1 MMRDLLNLIDNV
13 LLEKSRGL
21 LYRGKGDNFFQGT
34 KENPTAEIVFDK
46 AEYFPSMPGAYADYN
61 EMATVGQELFKQYP
75 AITWYNSPTGTSK
88 AFALLTFDG
97 PQPGEKTYFGKFF
110 NEIKQDM
117 TGFWKNDQLPGGWQ
131 LDKAASLKSS
141 YKLKPSDLFPPDS
154 TFNSPKD
161 IVNTLS
167 KNPTNNPI
175 VPKIVPGM
183 QQLLGGTFPTF
194 QNVENYAT
202 AIRDDLGETI
212 GPIALIQGMITTQ
225 GAEAARK
232 DILGPEGSYSGSSI
246 NFPASKINGL
256 VDSYIY
262 TPSGTEIGISSKGE
276 KGATASVKNISDG
289 IVVARKKD
297 MQDLLSTYADQI
309 KVIDEVGKLSSLDF
323 PLVIGARQGLITKAQ
338 ADIIRKL
345 ISSSATALA
354 QVPMSAEDSAVFAN
368 FMKDI
373 KPKSNPRYNVG
384 YHILSSLA
392 RKVVTGINQDPK
404 FGDACLKFLN
414 TSPIIQLHMKV
425 SDRDSNVTVTG
436 FDSKYPPNFKGT
448 VGLDASKVYAATGTN
463 GRVTFSYN
471 GGGDTDTDVDVDA
484 AEQEPARL
492 NTADLD
498 AATQKRSRI
507 TARAGGVAEDEA
519 EVAKPPRDNVPMFGR
534 KRQR

>member
-1 MMRDLLNLIDNV
+1 MRDLLNLIDNV

-21 LYRGKGDNFFQGT
+21 LYREKGDSFFQGT

-61 EMATVGQELFKQYP
+61 EMAAAGQELFKQYP
-75 AITWYNSPTGTSK
+75 AITWFNKPTGVSK
-88 AFALLTFDG
+88 AFSILTFDG
-97 PQPGEKTYFGKFF
+97 PAAGEKTYFGKFF

-117 TGFWKNDQLPGGWQ
+117 TGFWKNNELPGGWQ
-131 LDKAASLKSS
+131 LDKGASLKSS

-154 TFNSPKD
+154 TFNSPQE
-161 IVNTLS
+161 IVNALQNNS
-167 KNPTNNPI
+167 TNNPV

-183 QQLLGGTFPTF
+183 QQLLGGKFPTF

-212 GPIALIQGMITTQ
+212 GPIALVQGMITTQ

-232 DILGPEGSYSGSSI
+232 DILGNNGSYGGSSI

-262 TPSGTEIGISSKGE
+262 TSNGTEIGISSKGE

-289 IVVARKKD
+289 IAVARKKK
-297 MQDLLSTYADQI
+297 MQDLLSTYAEQI
-309 KVIDEVGKLSSLDF
+309 DVIEEVGRLSSIDF
-323 PLVIGARQGLITKAQ
+323 PLVIGMRQELITKDQ
-338 ADIIRKL
+338 ASLIKQL
-345 ISSSATALA
+345 ISAGATSLNEI
-354 QVPMSAEDSAVFAN
+354 PMSDQDSAVLADL
-368 FMKDI
+368 MKDV
-373 KPKSNPRYNVG
+373 KARPNPRYNVG

-392 RKVVTGINQDPK
+392 RKVVTGINKDPK
-404 FGDACLKFLN
+404 FGEACLKFLN

-425 SDRDSNVTVTG
+425 ADRGGDVTVTG
-436 FDSKYPPNFKGT
+436 FDSKYPPNFDGT

-471 GGGDTDTDVDVDA
+471 GGGNTDTDVEVDTAADA
-484 AEQEPARL
+484 A
-492 NTADLD
+492 TAKLSTTDLD
-498 AATQKRSRI
+498 AETNKSRLTGPGARAAKTAGEPKTDAGTLGRERRSR
-507 TARAGGVAEDEA
+507 
-519 EVAKPPRDNVPMFGR
+519 
-534 KRQR
+534 